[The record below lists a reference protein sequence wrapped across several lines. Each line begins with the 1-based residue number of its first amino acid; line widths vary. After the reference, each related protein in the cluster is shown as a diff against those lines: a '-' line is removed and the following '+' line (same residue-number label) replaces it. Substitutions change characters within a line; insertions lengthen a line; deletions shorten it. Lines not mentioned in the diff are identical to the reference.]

1 MKERN
6 SRDEWLLEMRPE
18 LEIDMTTSGEMEKF
32 QNLTLRPI
40 LKFQNT
46 ALIYVLKNYIKE
58 RKKPFKAFNQSV
70 QKRMI
75 TDYIQNDHHFRRE
88 LVQLIVALFTELELK
103 YYFDNRSESN
113 RRIIQMM
120 TERFCNQLERLV

>member
-1 MKERN
+1 
-6 SRDEWLLEMRPE
+6 MRPE